1 MIIKLVVTVML
12 VWALAH
18 HSYSYYILLRWVV
31 CGAAVFTVIRAA
43 ELDKD
48 SRPPTSPWQSNGAR
62 RLILNPD
69 KQTNDLGNRAFVA
82 GCEGRINHRGMNANE
97 EV

>member
-18 HSYSYYILLRWVV
+18 HPYSYYILLRWVV

-43 ELDKD
+43 ELDE
-48 SRPPTSPWQSNGAR
+48 T
-62 RLILNPD
+62 
-69 KQTNDLGNRAFVA
+69 V
-82 GCEGRINHRGMNANE
+82 
-97 EV
+97 